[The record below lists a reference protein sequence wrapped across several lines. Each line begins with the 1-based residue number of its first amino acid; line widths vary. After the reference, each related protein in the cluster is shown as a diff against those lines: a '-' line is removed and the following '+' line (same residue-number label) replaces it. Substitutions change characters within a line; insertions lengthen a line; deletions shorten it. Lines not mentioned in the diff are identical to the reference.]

1 MEERMRFWEKT
12 DITKRKYDF
21 NFEGGKLLNKISAWW
36 FVSYSYYFYVDS
48 IHKKWKEVST

>member
-1 MEERMRFWEKT
+1 MRFWEKT